1 MSEDLKFL
9 QENIETIL
17 DTMADGL
24 FTVDLSGR
32 ITYWNKGAERI
43 TGYSKEEALGKHCN
57 IFEGETCKGPS
68 CDTGIMKCGLFSLG
82 YIENKEC
89 TFQAKDGREVIILK
103 NARIL
108 KNKPGEVIGGIENI
122 TDITSLKKIKEEIT
136 DLQSRLKKIYSFEN
150 IVGKNHKMLNLYDLI
165 KKAANSNASV
175 LIQGESGTGKELIAN
190 AIHYLSSR
198 KDYPLV
204 KVNCS
209 VLSET
214 ILESEL
220 FGHVKGAFTGAIK
233 DHAGRF
239 EAANGGSIFLDEIGD
254 ISPLIQMKLLRVLQ
268 EKEFERVG
276 DNKPIKIDVRII
288 SATNKDLMQLVDQG
302 KFRDDLYYRLKV
314 FPIHVP
320 PLRERKDDIPLLVDH
335 FIKKFNQENNKQAY
349 GCSPE
354 VMRTIL
360 NYSWP
365 GNIRELENAL
375 EYAFVVT
382 DAPEIKLEDLPI
394 EVIQPKDQN
403 HPPTISSERDVLPKD
418 QSSSSTLSPKDHLRV
433 VLEKHNWNR
442 TKTAQALGISR
453 VSLWKRMKKFGI
465 TKN

>member
-1 MSEDLKFL
+1 MLREGALSVTKDLKFL

-43 TGYSKEEALGKHCN
+43 TGYSKEEALGKNCN
-57 IFEGETCKGPS
+57 IFEGETCKGPT

-82 YIENKEC
+82 SIENREC
-89 TFQAKDGREVIILK
+89 TFRTKDGRETVILK
-103 NARIL
+103 NARVL
-108 KNKPGEVIGGIENI
+108 KNRQGEIIGGIENI

-165 KKAANSNASV
+165 KKAANSNASI

-198 KDYPLV
+198 KNYPLI
-204 KVNCS
+204 KVSCS
-209 VLSET
+209 ALSET

-239 EAANGGSIFLDEIGD
+239 EAAKDGTLFLDEIGD
-254 ISPLIQMKLLRVLQ
+254 ISPLIQIKLLRVLQ

-276 DNKPIKIDVRII
+276 DNKPIKADVRII
-288 SATNKDLMQLVDQG
+288 SATNKDLKQLVDQG

-314 FPIHVP
+314 FPIQVL

-335 FIKKFNQENNKQAY
+335 FIKKFNQQNSKQLH

-354 VMRTIL
+354 AMKTIL
-360 NYSWP
+360 NHSWP

-382 DAPEIKLEDLPI
+382 DVLEIRLEDLPT
-394 EVIQPKDQN
+394 ELIQAKDQ
-403 HPPTISSERDVLPKD
+403 HHSPTISPE
-418 QSSSSTLSPKDHLRV
+418 THLKA
-433 VLEKHNWNR
+433 VLEENHWNR
-442 TKTAQALGISR
+442 IKTAQALGISR
-453 VSLWKRMKKFGI
+453 VSLWKRMKKYRI
-465 TKN
+465 MKD